1 MSASSF
7 PPVHE
12 TGLAAEIYRIAR
24 AVADEN
30 GGGALESVTVAVGDL
45 AAVEPPLLEFAW
57 RAAVDGSSDAAAV
70 LVIEWER
77 ARQDC
82 PACGEIA
89 ERAPGSWLRLCPRCA
104 EPLRVTGGDAL
115 DVLRV
120 VFDGIAPA
128 RAEGAA

>member
-1 MSASSF
+1 M
-7 PPVHE
+7 HE
-12 TGLAAEIYRIAR
+12 TGLAAEIYSIAR
-24 AVADEN
+24 RVADEN
-30 GGGALESVTVAVGDL
+30 GGGALDSVTVAVGDL

-57 RAAVDGSSDAAAV
+57 RAAVDGGADAAAALIV
-70 LVIEWER
+70 QWER

-82 PACGEIA
+82 SACGEVP
-89 ERAPGSWLRLCPRCA
+89 ERAPGSWLRLCPRCG

-120 VFDGIAPA
+120 VFDEIAPA

>member
-1 MSASSF
+1 
-7 PPVHE
+7 VHE
-12 TGLAAEIYRIAR
+12 TGLAVEIHRVAR
-24 AVADEN
+24 AVADEH

-57 RAAVDGSSDAAAV
+57 NAVVDGTADAAAELIV
-70 LVIEWER
+70 EWER

-82 PACGEIA
+82 ALCGEVPD
-89 ERAPGSWLRLCPRCA
+89 RAPGSWLRLCPRCD

-120 VFDGIAPA
+120 VFAGETEEA
-128 RAEGAA
+128 AEGAA

>member
-1 MSASSF
+1 M
-7 PPVHE
+7 HE
-12 TGLAAEIYRIAR
+12 IGLAAEIYRIAR

-30 GGGALESVTVAVGDL
+30 GGGPLESVTVAVGDL

-57 RAAVDGSSDAAAV
+57 RAAVEGGPDEGAG
-70 LVIEWER
+70 LVVEWER

-82 PACGEIA
+82 AACGEIA
-89 ERAPGSWLRLCPRCA
+89 ARAPGSWLRLCPACG

-120 VFDGIAPA
+120 VFSDGAPE
-128 RAEGAA
+128 RERGAA

>member
-1 MSASSF
+1 M
-7 PPVHE
+7 HE
-12 TGLAAEIYRIAR
+12 TGLAIEIHRIAR
-24 AVADEN
+24 AVADER

-57 RAAVDGSSDAAAV
+57 RAVVEGSADAGAALIV
-70 LVIEWER
+70 EWER

-82 PACGEIA
+82 ASCGEIA
-89 ERAPGSWLRLCPRCA
+89 ERAPGSWLRLCPRCG

-120 VFDGIAPA
+120 VFGDGASG
-128 RAEGAA
+128 RERGAA

>member
-1 MSASSF
+1 M
-7 PPVHE
+7 HE
-12 TGLAAEIYRIAR
+12 TGLAVEIHRIAR
-24 AVADEN
+24 AVADER

-57 RAAVDGSSDAAAV
+57 RAVVEGTADGGAV
-70 LVIEWER
+70 LVVEWQR

-82 PACGEIA
+82 ASCGEIA
-89 ERAPGSWLRLCPRCA
+89 ERAPGSWLRLCPRCG

-120 VFDGIAPA
+120 AFADEAKE
-128 RAEGAA
+128 RERGAA